1 MVVLRIIMTQNRIY
15 LSYPEFT
22 QADIQAVNEVIIE
35 LNSRNQD
42 KNSPIESFEN
52 DLAKFHNVSHVV
64 TLSSGTAAIHLALL
78 ALKIQEGDRVI
89 VPTLTFAATAFPLS
103 YVGAIP
109 IFIDVCKE
117 TWTMDLELLEQYLKK
132 CKKSEL
138 PKAIISV
145 DLFGRTCDYDELS
158 RIAADFDIPV
168 LIDAAESLGSEYKN
182 TPTASQGLISILSFN
197 FNKIVT
203 TTGGGALLTNDES
216 IAKMARKIGNQAR
229 DDFHWYEH
237 SNIGYNYRMSP
248 ILAELGISQ
257 LARIETLVEKRRS
270 IRDTYFKL
278 LGDIS
283 GLTVSVDSKWE
294 RSNAWL
300 STINLDN
307 KIFFHGRDTLR
318 NSLEKENIESRFIW
332 KPLHLQPVF
341 ASCQTI
347 LTGMSEEIFKT
358 SLCLPSSHT
367 LNQNEL
373 VRICNIIKKSLKGV

>member
-1 MVVLRIIMTQNRIY
+1 MIALRIIMTQNRIY

-22 QADIQAVNEVIIE
+22 EVDIQAINEVIIK
-35 LNSRNQD
+35 LNSKNQD
-42 KNSPIESFEN
+42 KNNSIESFEN
-52 DLAKFHNVSHVV
+52 ELARFHNVSHAVA
-64 TLSSGTAAIHLALL
+64 LSSGTAAIHLALL

-103 YVGAIP
+103 YVGATP

-138 PKAIISV
+138 PKAIVPV
-145 DLFGRTCDYDELS
+145 DLFGRTCDYDKLS
-158 RIAADFDIPV
+158 KIAADFDIPI
-168 LIDAAESLGSEYKN
+168 LIDAAESLGSRYKN

-203 TTGGGALLTNDES
+203 TTAGGALLTNDES

-237 SNIGYNYRMSP
+237 SDIGFNYRMSP
-248 ILAELGISQ
+248 ILAGLGISQ

-270 IRDTYFKL
+270 IRDTYAKL
-278 LGDIS
+278 LGGIT
-283 GLTVSVDSKWE
+283 GVVVSTDSKWE

-300 STINLDN
+300 STINLDDR
-307 KIFFHGRDTLR
+307 IFLYGRDIVR

-332 KPLHLQPVF
+332 KPLHMQPVF

-347 LTGMSEEIFKT
+347 LTGVSEEIFKT

-373 VRICNIIKKSLKGV
+373 VRICNIVKNSLKGV

>member
-1 MVVLRIIMTQNRIY
+1 MTQNRIY

>member
-1 MVVLRIIMTQNRIY
+1 MTQNRIY

-22 QADIQAVNEVIIE
+22 QVDIQAVNEVIIK

-42 KNSPIESFEN
+42 KNSPTESFEN

-78 ALKIQEGDRVI
+78 ALKIQAGDRVI

-138 PKAIISV
+138 PKVIISV

-168 LIDAAESLGSEYKN
+168 LIDAAESLGSEYKK

-203 TTGGGALLTNDES
+203 TTGGGALLTNDEL
-216 IAKMARKIGNQAR
+216 IAKMARKLGNQAR
-229 DDFHWYEH
+229 DNFHWYEH
-237 SNIGYNYRMSP
+237 SDIGYNYRMSP

-270 IRDTYFKL
+270 IRDTYLKL
-278 LGDIS
+278 LGDVS
-283 GLTVSVDSKWE
+283 GLAVSVDSKWE

-307 KIFFHGRDTLR
+307 KIFFRGRDTVR
-318 NSLEKENIESRFIW
+318 NSLEKENIESRFVW

-347 LTGMSEEIFKT
+347 LTGMSEEIFNT

>member
-1 MVVLRIIMTQNRIY
+1 MTQNRIY

-22 QADIQAVNEVIIE
+22 QVDIQAVNEVIIK

-78 ALKIQEGDRVI
+78 ALKIQAGDRVI

-158 RIAADFDIPV
+158 RIAADFDVPV

-216 IAKMARKIGNQAR
+216 IAKIARKIGNQAR
-229 DDFHWYEH
+229 DNFHWYEH
-237 SNIGYNYRMSP
+237 SEIGYNYRMSP
-248 ILAELGISQ
+248 ILAALGISQ

-270 IRDTYFKL
+270 IRDTYSKL
-278 LGDIS
+278 LGDIF

-307 KIFFHGRDTLR
+307 KIFFHGRDTVW

-347 LTGMSEEIFKT
+347 LTGVSEEIFNT

-373 VRICNIIKKSLKGV
+373 VRICGIIKKSLKGV

>member
-1 MVVLRIIMTQNRIY
+1 MTQNRIY

-22 QADIQAVNEVIIE
+22 QVDIQAVNEVIIK

-42 KNSPIESFEN
+42 KNSPTESFEN

-78 ALKIQEGDRVI
+78 ALKIQAGDRVI

-158 RIAADFDIPV
+158 RISADFDIPV
-168 LIDAAESLGSEYKN
+168 LIDAAESLGSEYKK

-229 DDFHWYEH
+229 DNFHWYEH
-237 SNIGYNYRMSP
+237 SDIGYNYRMSP
-248 ILAELGISQ
+248 ILAALGISQ

-283 GLTVSVDSKWE
+283 GLAVSVDSKWE

-307 KIFFHGRDTLR
+307 KIFFRGRDTVR
-318 NSLEKENIESRFIW
+318 NSLEKENIESRFVW

-347 LTGMSEEIFKT
+347 LTGMSEEIFNT

>member
-1 MVVLRIIMTQNRIY
+1 MTQNRIY

-22 QADIQAVNEVIIE
+22 QVDIQAVNEVIIK

-78 ALKIQEGDRVI
+78 ALKIQAGDRVI

-168 LIDAAESLGSEYKN
+168 LIDAAESLGSEYKK

-229 DDFHWYEH
+229 ENFHWYEH
-237 SNIGYNYRMSP
+237 SDIGYNYRMSP

-270 IRDTYFKL
+270 IRDTYLKL
-278 LGDIS
+278 LGDVS
-283 GLTVSVDSKWE
+283 GLAVSVDSKWE

-307 KIFFHGRDTLR
+307 KIFFHGRDTVR
-318 NSLEKENIESRFIW
+318 NSLEKENIESRFVW

-347 LTGMSEEIFKT
+347 LTGMSEEIFNT

>member
-1 MVVLRIIMTQNRIY
+1 MTQNRIY

-22 QADIQAVNEVIIE
+22 QVDIQAVNEVIIK

-78 ALKIQEGDRVI
+78 ALKIQAGDRVI

-168 LIDAAESLGSEYKN
+168 LIDAAESLGSKYKN

-229 DDFHWYEH
+229 DNFHWYEH
-237 SNIGYNYRMSP
+237 SEIGYNYRMSP
-248 ILAELGISQ
+248 ILAALGISQ

-270 IRDTYFKL
+270 IRDTYSKL
-278 LGDIS
+278 LGDIF

-294 RSNAWL
+294 HSNAWL

-307 KIFFHGRDTLR
+307 KIFFHGRDTVR

-347 LTGMSEEIFKT
+347 LTGVSEEIFNT

-373 VRICNIIKKSLKGV
+373 VRICSIVKKSLKGV

>member
-1 MVVLRIIMTQNRIY
+1 MTQNRIY

-22 QADIQAVNEVIIE
+22 QVDIQAVNEVIIK

-42 KNSPIESFEN
+42 KNSPTESFEN

-78 ALKIQEGDRVI
+78 ALKIQAGDRVI

-138 PKAIISV
+138 PKVIISV

-168 LIDAAESLGSEYKN
+168 LIDAAESLGSEYKK

-203 TTGGGALLTNDES
+203 TTGGGALLTNDEL
-216 IAKMARKIGNQAR
+216 IAKMARKLGNQAR
-229 DDFHWYEH
+229 DNFHWYEH
-237 SNIGYNYRMSP
+237 SDIGYNYRMSP

-270 IRDTYFKL
+270 IRDTYLKL
-278 LGDIS
+278 LGDVS
-283 GLTVSVDSKWE
+283 GLAVSVDSKWE

-307 KIFFHGRDTLR
+307 KIFFRGRDTVR
-318 NSLEKENIESRFIW
+318 NSLEKENIESRFVW

-341 ASCQTI
+341 ASCQAI
-347 LTGMSEEIFKT
+347 LTGMSEEIFNT

-373 VRICNIIKKSLKGV
+373 VRICNIIKQSLKGV

>member
-1 MVVLRIIMTQNRIY
+1 MTQNRIY

-22 QADIQAVNEVIIE
+22 QVDIQAVNEVIIK
-35 LNSRNQD
+35 LNSKNQD

-52 DLAKFHNVSHVV
+52 ELARFHNVSHAV

-158 RIAADFDIPV
+158 RIAADFEIPV

-229 DDFHWYEH
+229 DNFHWYEH
-237 SNIGYNYRMSP
+237 SDIGYNYRMSP

-270 IRDTYFKL
+270 IRDTYLKF

-283 GLTVSVDSKWE
+283 GVVVSTDSKWE

-307 KIFFHGRDTLR
+307 KIFFHGRDTVR

-332 KPLHLQPVF
+332 KPLHLQPIF
-341 ASCQTI
+341 TSCQTI
-347 LTGMSEEIFKT
+347 LTGVSEEIFNT

-373 VRICNIIKKSLKGV
+373 VRICNIIEKSLKGI

>member
-1 MVVLRIIMTQNRIY
+1 MTQNRIY

-22 QADIQAVNEVIIE
+22 QVDIQAINEVIIK
-35 LNSRNQD
+35 LNSKNQD

-52 DLAKFHNVSHVV
+52 ELARFHNVSHAV

-158 RIAADFDIPV
+158 RIAADFEIPV

-229 DDFHWYEH
+229 DNFHWYEH
-237 SNIGYNYRMSP
+237 SDIGYNYRMSP

-270 IRDTYFKL
+270 IRDTYLKF
-278 LGDIS
+278 LGGIS
-283 GLTVSVDSKWE
+283 GVVVSTDSKWE

-307 KIFFHGRDTLR
+307 KIFFHGRDTVR

-332 KPLHLQPVF
+332 KPLHLQPIF
-341 ASCQTI
+341 TSCQTI
-347 LTGMSEEIFKT
+347 LTGVSEEIFYT

-373 VRICNIIKKSLKGV
+373 VRICNIIEKSLKGI

>member
-1 MVVLRIIMTQNRIY
+1 MTQNRIY

-22 QADIQAVNEVIIE
+22 QADIQAVNEVIIK

-52 DLAKFHNVSHVV
+52 ELAKFHNVSHVV

-145 DLFGRTCDYDELS
+145 DLFGRTCDYEELS

-229 DDFHWYEH
+229 DNFHWYEH
-237 SNIGYNYRMSP
+237 SDIGYNYRMSP
-248 ILAELGISQ
+248 ILAALGISQ

-270 IRDTYFKL
+270 IRDTYCKL

-283 GLTVSVDSKWE
+283 GLTVSVDSIWE

-300 STINLDN
+300 STINLD
-307 KIFFHGRDTLR
+307 KKFFPHGRDTLR
-318 NSLEKENIESRFIW
+318 NGLENENIESRFIW

-341 ASCQTI
+341 ASCQNI
-347 LTGMSEEIFKT
+347 LTGVSEEIFNT

-373 VRICNIIKKSLKGV
+373 VRICNMIKKSLKGV

>member
-1 MVVLRIIMTQNRIY
+1 MTQNRIY

-22 QADIQAVNEVIIE
+22 QVDIQAVNEVIIK

-78 ALKIQEGDRVI
+78 ALKIQAGDRVI

-229 DDFHWYEH
+229 DNFHWYEH
-237 SNIGYNYRMSP
+237 SEIGYNYRMGP
-248 ILAELGISQ
+248 ILAALGISQ

-270 IRDTYFKL
+270 IRDTYSKL
-278 LGDIS
+278 LGDIF

-307 KIFFHGRDTLR
+307 KIFFHGRDTVR

-347 LTGMSEEIFKT
+347 LTGVSEEIFNT

-367 LNQNEL
+367 LNQNDL
-373 VRICNIIKKSLKGV
+373 VRICNIVKKSLKGV

>member
-1 MVVLRIIMTQNRIY
+1 MTQNRIY

-22 QADIQAVNEVIIE
+22 QVDIQAVNEVIIK

-42 KNSPIESFEN
+42 KNSPTESFEN

-78 ALKIQEGDRVI
+78 ALKIQAGDRVI

-168 LIDAAESLGSEYKN
+168 LIDAAESLGSEYKK

-229 DDFHWYEH
+229 DNFHWYEH
-237 SNIGYNYRMSP
+237 SDIGYNYRMSP

-270 IRDTYFKL
+270 IRDTYLKL
-278 LGDIS
+278 LGDVS
-283 GLTVSVDSKWE
+283 GLAVSVDSKWE

-307 KIFFHGRDTLR
+307 KIFFRGRDTVR
-318 NSLEKENIESRFIW
+318 NSLEKENIESRFVW

-341 ASCQTI
+341 ASCQAI
-347 LTGMSEEIFKT
+347 LTGMSEEIFNT

-373 VRICNIIKKSLKGV
+373 VRICNIIKQSLKGV

>member
-1 MVVLRIIMTQNRIY
+1 MTQNRIY

-22 QADIQAVNEVIIE
+22 QVDIQAVNEVIIK
-35 LNSRNQD
+35 LNSRDQD

-78 ALKIQEGDRVI
+78 ALKIQAGDRVI

-168 LIDAAESLGSEYKN
+168 LIDAAESLGSKYKN

-229 DDFHWYEH
+229 DNFHWYEH
-237 SNIGYNYRMSP
+237 SDIGYNYRMSP

-270 IRDTYFKL
+270 IRDTYLKL
-278 LGDIS
+278 LGDVF
-283 GLTVSVDSKWE
+283 GLAVSVDSKWE

-307 KIFFHGRDTLR
+307 KIFFHGRDTVR
-318 NSLEKENIESRFIW
+318 NSLEKENIESRFVW

-347 LTGMSEEIFKT
+347 LTGMSEEIFNT

>member
-1 MVVLRIIMTQNRIY
+1 MTQNRIY

-22 QADIQAVNEVIIE
+22 QVDIQAVNEVIIK

-78 ALKIQEGDRVI
+78 ALKIQAGDRVI

-158 RIAADFDIPV
+158 RIAADFDVPV

-216 IAKMARKIGNQAR
+216 IAKIARKIGNQAR
-229 DDFHWYEH
+229 DNFHWYEH
-237 SNIGYNYRMSP
+237 SDIGYNYRMSP
-248 ILAELGISQ
+248 ILAALGISQ

-270 IRDTYFKL
+270 IRDTYSKL
-278 LGDIS
+278 LGDIF

-307 KIFFHGRDTLR
+307 KIFFHGRDTVW

-347 LTGMSEEIFKT
+347 LTGVSEEIFNT

-373 VRICNIIKKSLKGV
+373 VRICSIIKKSLKGV

>member
-1 MVVLRIIMTQNRIY
+1 MTQNRIY

-22 QADIQAVNEVIIE
+22 QVDIQAVNEVIIK

-78 ALKIQEGDRVI
+78 ALKIQAGDRVI

-158 RIAADFDIPV
+158 RIAADFDVPV

-216 IAKMARKIGNQAR
+216 IAKIARKIGNQAR
-229 DDFHWYEH
+229 DNFHWYEH
-237 SNIGYNYRMSP
+237 SEIGYNYRMSP
-248 ILAELGISQ
+248 ILAALGISQ

-270 IRDTYFKL
+270 IRDTYSKL
-278 LGDIS
+278 LGDIF

-307 KIFFHGRDTLR
+307 KIFFHGRDTVW

-347 LTGMSEEIFKT
+347 LTGVSEEIFNT

-373 VRICNIIKKSLKGV
+373 VRICSIIKKSLKGV

>member
-1 MVVLRIIMTQNRIY
+1 MTQNRIY

-22 QADIQAVNEVIIE
+22 EVDIQAVNEVIIK
-35 LNSRNQD
+35 LNSKNQD
-42 KNSPIESFEN
+42 KNNPIESFEN
-52 DLAKFHNVSHVV
+52 ELARFHNVSHAVA
-64 TLSSGTAAIHLALL
+64 LSSGTAAIHLALL

-132 CKKSEL
+132 CRKSEL

-158 RIAADFDIPV
+158 RIAADFDIPI
-168 LIDAAESLGSEYKN
+168 LIDAAESLGSRYKN

-203 TTGGGALLTNDES
+203 TTAGGALLTNDES

-237 SNIGYNYRMSP
+237 SDIGFNYRMSP

-270 IRDTYFKL
+270 IRDTYVKL
-278 LGDIS
+278 LGGIT
-283 GLTVSVDSKWE
+283 GVVVSTDSKWE

-300 STINLDN
+300 STINLDDR
-307 KIFFHGRDTLR
+307 IFLYGRDNVR

-332 KPLHLQPVF
+332 KPLHMQPVF

-347 LTGMSEEIFKT
+347 LTGVSEEIFNT

-373 VRICNIIKKSLKGV
+373 VRICNIVKNSLKGV

>member
-1 MVVLRIIMTQNRIY
+1 MTQNRIY

-22 QADIQAVNEVIIE
+22 QVDIQAVNEVIIK

-78 ALKIQEGDRVI
+78 ALKIQAGDRVI

-138 PKAIISV
+138 PKVIISV

-229 DDFHWYEH
+229 DNFHWYEH
-237 SNIGYNYRMSP
+237 SEIGYNYRMSP
-248 ILAELGISQ
+248 ILAALGISQ

-270 IRDTYFKL
+270 IRDTYSKL
-278 LGDIS
+278 LGDIF

-307 KIFFHGRDTLR
+307 KIFFHGRDTVR

-347 LTGMSEEIFKT
+347 LTGVSEEIFNT

-367 LNQNEL
+367 LNQNDL
-373 VRICNIIKKSLKGV
+373 VRICSIVKKSLKGV

>member
-1 MVVLRIIMTQNRIY
+1 MTQNRIY

-22 QADIQAVNEVIIE
+22 QVDIQAVNEVIIK

-78 ALKIQEGDRVI
+78 ALKIQAGDRVI

-158 RIAADFDIPV
+158 RISADFDIPV

-216 IAKMARKIGNQAR
+216 IAKMDRKIGNQAR
-229 DDFHWYEH
+229 DNFHWYEH
-237 SNIGYNYRMSP
+237 SDIGYNYRMSP
-248 ILAELGISQ
+248 ILAALGISQ

-283 GLTVSVDSKWE
+283 GLAVSVDSKWE

-307 KIFFHGRDTLR
+307 KIFFRGRDTVR
-318 NSLEKENIESRFIW
+318 NSLEKENIESRFVW

-347 LTGMSEEIFKT
+347 LTGMSEEIFNT

>member
-1 MVVLRIIMTQNRIY
+1 MTQNRIY

-22 QADIQAVNEVIIE
+22 QVDIQAVNEVIIK
-35 LNSRNQD
+35 LNSKNQD

-52 DLAKFHNVSHVV
+52 ELARFHNVSHAV

-78 ALKIQEGDRVI
+78 ALKIQAGDRVI

-117 TWTMDLELLEQYLKK
+117 TWTLDLELLEQYLKK
-132 CKKSEL
+132 CKNSEL

-229 DDFHWYEH
+229 DNFHWYEH
-237 SNIGYNYRMSP
+237 SDIGYNYRMSP
-248 ILAELGISQ
+248 ILAALGISQ

-270 IRDTYFKL
+270 IRETYFKL

-283 GLTVSVDSKWE
+283 GLAVSVDSKWE

-307 KIFFHGRDTLR
+307 QIFFHGRDTVR

-332 KPLHLQPVF
+332 KPLHLQPIF
-341 ASCQTI
+341 TSCQTI
-347 LTGMSEEIFKT
+347 LTGVSEEIFNT

-373 VRICNIIKKSLKGV
+373 VRICNIIEKSLKGI

>member
-1 MVVLRIIMTQNRIY
+1 MTQNRIY

-22 QADIQAVNEVIIE
+22 QVDIQAVNEVIIK
-35 LNSRNQD
+35 LNSKNQD

-52 DLAKFHNVSHVV
+52 ELARFHNVSHSV

-138 PKAIISV
+138 PKVIISV

-158 RIAADFDIPV
+158 RIAADFEIPV
-168 LIDAAESLGSEYKN
+168 LIDAAESLGSKYKN

-229 DDFHWYEH
+229 DNFHWYEH
-237 SNIGYNYRMSP
+237 SDIGYNYRMSP

-270 IRDTYFKL
+270 IRDTYLKF
-278 LGDIS
+278 LGGIS
-283 GLTVSVDSKWE
+283 GVVVSTDSKWE

-307 KIFFHGRDTLR
+307 KIFFHGRDIVR

-332 KPLHLQPVF
+332 KPLHLQPIF
-341 ASCQTI
+341 TSCQTI
-347 LTGMSEEIFKT
+347 LTGVSEEIFNT

-373 VRICNIIKKSLKGV
+373 VRICNIIEKSLKGI